1 MRRFIISFISII
13 ILYALQ
19 CTLFAGALSVAG
31 ITPNLIL
38 MFTCIVGYMRGRGSG
53 IFTGFFSGLL
63 VDIMAGKIIGFTAL
77 LYMLAGFLNGIF
89 HKEYVKEQLI
99 FPISLVVL
107 CDFLYG
113 IAVFVTGFL
122 VRNKLSFGFYVVRII
137 FPEIIY
143 TGVITIFAYVFVYF
157 INRKLILL
165 EKKKEVHDAVKSNNS
180 VS

>member
-1 MRRFIISFISII
+1 MVFSIRNM
-13 ILYALQ
+13 LRNS
-19 CTLFAGALSVAG
+19 LFFRYSWFYHV
-31 ITPNLIL
+31 T
-38 MFTCIVGYMRGRGSG
+38 
-53 IFTGFFSGLL
+53 
-63 VDIMAGKIIGFTAL
+63 
-77 LYMLAGFLNGIF
+77 
-89 HKEYVKEQLI
+89 
-99 FPISLVVL
+99 
-107 CDFLYG
+107 FLYG